1 MQSVRWCFAPP
12 WTGASGVARTAR
24 YVLII
29 GFAMSNDFE
38 KRLRIYNDEVFSTTY
53 SFFTYL
59 YFNQV
64 ASTSNSYLI
73 HLNKNPY
80 FWKTVLHS
88 LQLTFII
95 SLGRIFDNAP
105 NAYSVSNLI
114 NYCSLNIRIFSKQ
127 ALRIRKRNG
136 KKEPELLGNDLS
148 NAYEPESPDFR
159 QIKKKLK
166 ELRRIYDPG
175 LLNIRNKIF
184 AHKIEVDK
192 VVIENMFS
200 QNQIDTIEKLIDS
213 LNDIYQILWQLY
225 HNGRKPTLGKPNIYY
240 KQEIHNEV
248 ENVLQNLIKNT

>member
-1 MQSVRWCFAPP
+1 M
-12 WTGASGVARTAR
+12 
-24 YVLII
+24 L
-29 GFAMSNDFE
+29 NDFE
-38 KRLRIYNDEVFSTTY
+38 EHLRIYNDEVFSTTH
-53 SFFTYL
+53 SFFTHL
-59 YFNQV
+59 YFHQV

-80 FWKTVLHS
+80 FWNTVLHS

-105 NAYSVSNLI
+105 NAYSVSKLI

-127 ALRIRKRNG
+127 ELRIRKCGG
-136 KKEPELLGNDLS
+136 KKEPKWLEGYLS
-148 NAYEPESPDFR
+148 NAYEPKSTDFR
-159 QIKKKLK
+159 QIKNKLK

-225 HNGRKPTLGKPNIYY
+225 HNGRKPILGNPDIYY